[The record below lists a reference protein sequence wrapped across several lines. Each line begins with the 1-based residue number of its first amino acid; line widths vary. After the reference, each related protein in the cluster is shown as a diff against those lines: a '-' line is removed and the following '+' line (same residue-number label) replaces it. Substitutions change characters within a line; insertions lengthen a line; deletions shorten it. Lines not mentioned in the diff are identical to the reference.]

1 MCIILK
7 KYLLVSIIS
16 LFITL
21 PVYAQTNPSLLI
33 EQYEPQWY
41 DFNIVGRDAPR
52 VSVDNVHGT
61 SWQVTLVN
69 NLLYTDPQGSAVLK
83 LYDENNP
90 SKFIEIGMG
99 SSPTEKFWVAVWLE
113 ETGYVVVHN
122 NLERGWIPGA
132 KIIASYSEIAGLT
145 VNNGERIVVT
155 NLDIDSFAISQYSVH
170 GLESTNDPPI
180 VNSGSIL
187 FEIISGDPTANPLQL
202 YPYYLAIAIGIIIA
216 ILLIT
221 KKR

>member
-7 KYLLVSIIS
+7 KYLLVSFVLS
-16 LFITL
+16 FIVL
-21 PVYAQTNPSLLI
+21 PVYGQTNPSLLI

-41 DFNIVGRDAPR
+41 DFIVVGRDAPR
-52 VSVDNVHGT
+52 ISVDNIHGI
-61 SWQVTLVN
+61 SWQVTIVN
-69 NLLYTDPQGSAVLK
+69 NLLYTDPNGNAVLK

-90 SKFIEIGMG
+90 NKFIEIGMG
-99 SSPTEKFWVAVWLE
+99 ASPSEKFWVAVWLE
-113 ETGYVVVHN
+113 ETGYVVVHS
-122 NLERGWIPGA
+122 NLERGWIPEA
-132 KIIASYSEIAGLT
+132 KILVSYSEIAGLT
-145 VNNGERIVVT
+145 VNNGERIVVS

-187 FEIISGDPTANPLQL
+187 FEIVSGDPTANPLQL
-202 YPYYLAIAIGIIIA
+202 YPYYLAVAIGIVVA
-216 ILLIT
+216 ILLVT